1 MLNITGIIGK
11 FLKNSSEREIDRL
24 KSIVEKIN
32 SWEAKIKDV
41 PDENFPAK
49 TQEFK
54 SRIKKGVKLNDLIP
68 EAFAYVREA
77 SKRTLLERH
86 FDVQLM
92 GGIILHQGKIAEMK
106 TG

>member
-11 FLKNSSEREIDRL
+11 FLKNSSQREIDRL

-32 SWEAKIKDV
+32 SWEAKIKDI

-54 SRIKKGVKLNDLIP
+54 SRINKGAKLDDLIP

-77 SKRTLLERH
+77 SKKPCQNDILMSSSWVELYFIKERLLR
-86 FDVQLM
+86 
-92 GGIILHQGKIAEMK
+92 
-106 TG
+106 